1 MNKDKIQPL
10 FGYGRTNLVSSSL
23 DNSTLKKKLLEK
35 HEMNNEKLQQQI
47 LFMKDK
53 LFNAQKSQFNKY
65 AMNKNTNINYRSR
78 NTINK

>member
-1 MNKDKIQPL
+1 
-10 FGYGRTNLVSSSL
+10 
-23 DNSTLKKKLLEK
+23 
-35 HEMNNEKLQQQI
+35 MNNEKLQQQI